1 MNLIILGPQAS
12 GKGTQAQL
20 LAKKMGL
27 FHLEMGDVCRDLA
40 AQKNPLGK
48 EVASFINQGKL
59 VPDRIIIKIL
69 RGFLNKQNLKKGIL
83 FDGFPR
89 KLAQAKIL
97 EDELKKWQSQ
107 IEKVI
112 LLKISYQESLRRLS
126 ARRVCP
132 RCDRNYNLIT
142 MPPKKSGVC
151 DQCGVSLMIRADETK
166 KAIKQRLAIYHQET
180 EPVLD
185 FYSQKGLLI
194 KVDGERPVEVIH
206 EDIVK
211 RLKK

>member
-1 MNLIILGPQAS
+1 MNLIILGAPGS

-27 FHLEMGDVCRDLA
+27 FHLEMGDICRDLA

-48 EVASFINQGKL
+48 EVASFINQGEL
-59 VPDRIIIKIL
+59 VPDRIIVKIL
-69 RGFLNKQNLKKGIL
+69 RGFLNQKNLKKGIL

-132 RCDRNYNLIT
+132 HCDRNYNLIT

-151 DQCGVSLMIRADETK
+151 DQCGVSLIVRADESK
-166 KAIKQRLAIYHQET
+166 EAIKQRLALYQKET
-180 EPVLD
+180 LPVTE
-185 FYSQKGLLI
+185 YYRGKGILLE
-194 KVDGERPVEVIH
+194 VDGERPVEVIYK
-206 EDIVK
+206 DIVK